1 MFRSWLE
8 PLPLIAILRGLCPQE
23 SVAIGTAIGLTAAFA
38 TTRYIQTLLFG
49 VDPIDAAT
57 FIATSVVLAA
67 TATLAC
73 LIPARRAMRVDPV
86 VAFRE
91 R

>member
-1 MFRSWLE
+1 M
-8 PLPLIAILRGLCPQE
+8 ILGEGLRL
-23 SVAIGTAIGLTAAFA
+23 VGIGTAIGLTAAFA

-57 FIATSVVLAA
+57 FIAMSVVLTA

>member
-1 MFRSWLE
+1 L
-8 PLPLIAILRGLCPQE
+8 
-23 SVAIGTAIGLTAAFA
+23 A
-38 TTRYIQTLLFG
+38 TTRYIQALLFG
-49 VDPIDAAT
+49 VEPVDLTTFAAVSIILT
-57 FIATSVVLAA
+57 A

-86 VAFRE
+86 MAFRE